1 MIKLINK
8 NNEIKLW
15 YARNFLNLRQE
26 KFKFFRGEL
35 RRARCNYTVQF
46 VQRYFFFF
54 FCFIKDHRHLKSRDL
69 KKKKK
74 KRWEQRPGFYKY
86 RSFDRIRDRWYTYV
100 FRTTGC
106 VNTIELA
113 TIIGMLQTWWNF
125 ANPLQQ
131 ICQSQYYLNYET
143 EKSRGKK
150 IQGFF
155 ENILLS
161 QF

>member
-1 MIKLINK
+1 MLGISWIFVKKYSNSFAVNYKEHDAIIL
-8 NNEIKLW
+8 
-15 YARNFLNLRQE
+15 YNL
-26 KFKFFRGEL
+26 
-35 RRARCNYTVQF
+35 CNDI
-46 VQRYFFFF
+46 FFF
-54 FCFIKDHRHLKSRDL
+54 FCFIKDHSHLSRDL

-74 KRWEQRPGFYKY
+74 KRREQRPGFYKY

-106 VNTIELA
+106 VNTTELA

-131 ICQSQYYLNYET
+131 ICQSQLNNVKKDKYYLNYKT

-150 IQGFF
+150 FKV
-155 ENILLS
+155 LLKIFDYLNFN
-161 QF
+161 QVE